1 MAIILVIE
9 DDPGVRDLV
18 SRVLTRAGHDVEIAT
33 DGREGI
39 QILEDLVPD
48 VIITDINM
56 PGMDGI
62 ELITTFRQKR
72 LQVPVIAISGG
83 GLIAKDILLSNA
95 AALGAFEVVSKPFGM
110 GQLIGAVDRALQ
122 PA

>member
-1 MAIILVIE
+1 MASILVIE
-9 DDPGVRDLV
+9 DEPGVRDLV
-18 SRVLTRAGHDVEIAT
+18 TRVLTRAGHEVQVAS

-39 QILEDLVPD
+39 RALEHFVPY

-62 ELITTFRQKR
+62 ELITTFRMKR
-72 LQVPVIAISGG
+72 LKVPVIAISGG

-110 GQLIGAVDRALQ
+110 GQLIGAVERALQ

>member
-1 MAIILVIE
+1 MASILLIE
-9 DDPGVRDLV
+9 DDPGVRSLV
-18 SRVLTRAGHDVEIAT
+18 SRVLTRAGHDVQVAT

-39 QILEDLVPD
+39 RALDAKVPD

-95 AALGAFEVVSKPFGM
+95 SALGAFEVVSKPFGM
-110 GQLIGAVDRALQ
+110 GQLIGAVERALQ